1 MPLGLYN
8 IQPFIIAT
16 IHFHFSGEN
25 LMNIKL
31 LALAGIMAATFGLTA
46 CDSNKENAAEDLSD
60 AKEEVSDAA
69 AELDDAAA
77 EGTDTA
83 AADAAVAGAEA
94 DIADAQAA
102 TATNEMDAEVPVDG
116 TTTSM
121 DVASETPAVDAA
133 DTVVV
138 EEPAQ

>member
-1 MPLGLYN
+1 MKL
-8 IQPFIIAT
+8 
-16 IHFHFSGEN
+16 
-25 LMNIKL
+25 KL
-31 LALAGIMAATFGLTA
+31 LALAGIMAATMGLTA
-46 CDSNKENAAEDLSD
+46 CDSNKENAAEDLSTAEDKVQD
-60 AKEEVSDAA
+60 ASEQ
-69 AELDDAAA
+69 LDEAAA
-77 EGTDTA
+77 EGEA
-83 AADAAVAGAEA
+83 VPADAEAAVADAEA